1 MLLTN
6 VIVEG
11 GRAGPGDDTKT
22 SKPWGQPSRSQS
34 WKALPSDEEVSLP
47 QVEAGESLIHAVTL
61 SRMQP
66 AQLKEW
72 P

>member
-22 SKPWGQPSRSQS
+22 SKPWGQPSRRQS

-47 QVEAGESLIHAVTL
+47 QVEAG
-61 SRMQP
+61 
-66 AQLKEW
+66 
-72 P
+72 